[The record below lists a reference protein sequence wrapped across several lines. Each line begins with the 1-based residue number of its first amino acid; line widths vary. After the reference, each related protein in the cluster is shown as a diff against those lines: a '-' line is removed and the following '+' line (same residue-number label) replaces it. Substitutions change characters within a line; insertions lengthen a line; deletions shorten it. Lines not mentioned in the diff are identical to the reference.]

1 MQHVQS
7 LFEFFL
13 GTLKTIKQP
22 VKLRLNFFL
31 ENIEIF
37 RMKK

>member
-13 GTLKTIKQP
+13 GTLKTIKQS
-22 VKLRLNFFL
+22 VKKCL
-31 ENIEIF
+31 IEVLLKIEF
-37 RMKK
+37 CFSS